1 VALSQPL
8 IGVMFG
14 EAYSLASLFLVL
26 VSVVSLFCGLG
37 SLSMGSLLSSQ
48 GETKAILKIGL
59 LTMAVG
65 IPLSLILIPYF
76 RVLGFILNSLIAQ
89 AVGTFLYIHWTH
101 KLFKFKMWIGQSA
114 RTFIAAFTMGGI
126 VWVTSVMLRLWVGFS
141 SDAILLGVG
150 FLVGF
155 FSYLLLLP
163 LIGAIDSMEL
173 ENLNDIFGKSGP
185 FKPIINMLFATMK
198 RLISI
203 RTHTRS

>member
-1 VALSQPL
+1 
-8 IGVMFG
+8 MFG

-48 GETKAILKIGL
+48 GETKVILKIGL

-65 IPLSLILIPYF
+65 IPSSLILIPYF
-76 RVLGFILNSLIAQ
+76 GVLGFILNSLIAQ
-89 AVGTFLYIHWTH
+89 AVGNFLYIYWIR

-114 RTFIAAFTMGGI
+114 RTFIAAFMMGSL
-126 VWVTSVMLRLWVGFS
+126 VWATSVVLRLWVGVS

-150 FLVGF
+150 FLFGF

-173 ENLNDIFGKSGP
+173 ENLNDILGKSGP
-185 FKPIINMLFATMK
+185 FKPIFNILFVIMK

-203 RTHTRS
+203 RTRTRS